1 MSSHCH
7 RYIFHPVITMNDPRR
22 FRIFLMMVCIAFL
35 LPLVVAVADA
45 ASSGGL
51 TPGSGFT
58 VSITGNPGTP
68 YYVWLTRTSTMS
80 GAPGDQ
86 PPVISGGISDV
97 EKDPP
102 DGPYLI
108 GMHTISKGGTIIDDV
123 APSPDGLPGTNYY
136 ALVTT
141 NADGVA
147 IVQFRITPGT
157 AVRTYSVK
165 VEDRTGAAG
174 NFNVQAN
181 LFPRTTLPT
190 PVIVTIPPTSLPV
203 TTIPTPEPT
212 ASVVVPAEPVAP
224 PSTLPGPAA
233 SPSRYAPI
241 PSWIVWSAV
250 AAVFMLGAKR

>member
-1 MSSHCH
+1 
-7 RYIFHPVITMNDPRR
+7 MNDPRR
-22 FRIFLMMVCIAFL
+22 FRIFIMMVCIVFV

-45 ASSGGL
+45 VSSGGL
-51 TPGSGFT
+51 TPGSGFI

-102 DGPYLI
+102 NGPYLI

-123 APSPDGLPGTNYY
+123 APAPDGLPGTNYY

-181 LFPRTTLPT
+181 LFPRTTPPA
-190 PVIVTIPPTSLPV
+190 PVVTTLTTSPPV
-203 TTIPTPEPT
+203 TTIPIVTPEPSAPVVLPT
-212 ASVVVPAEPVAP
+212 RTVVPPI
-224 PSTLPGPAA
+224 PST
-233 SPSRYAPI
+233 SPSRGAPI
-241 PSWIVWSAV
+241 LPWV
-250 AAVFMLGAKR
+250 AAGAVTIACVIAAKR